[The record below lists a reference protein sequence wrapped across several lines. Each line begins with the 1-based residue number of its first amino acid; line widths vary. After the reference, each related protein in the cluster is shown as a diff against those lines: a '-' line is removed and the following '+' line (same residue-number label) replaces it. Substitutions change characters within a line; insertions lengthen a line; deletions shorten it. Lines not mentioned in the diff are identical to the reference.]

1 MTSKAEHKGSLGT
14 GRPMAIG
21 RKSPGFTYI
30 GLLIA
35 IVVIGIGLAAVGP
48 VSHTLQLR
56 DKERELLFV
65 GDQFRRAIAMY
76 YERSPGGIKQYP
88 KKLEDLLR
96 DNRYPGVER
105 YLRKVYAD
113 PLTGKK
119 EWGLVELPGFGI
131 TGVHSLSDLGP
142 VKTENFPALYQ
153 SFRAAKKHSDWKFV
167 YVPGQTTTPSATP
180 QTGSQ
185 GPAAATR

>member
-1 MTSKAEHKGSLGT
+1 ME
-14 GRPMAIG
+14 IG
-21 RKSPGFTYI
+21 KKSPGFTYI

-35 IVVIGIGLAAVGP
+35 IVVIGIGLVSAGH
-48 VSHTLQLR
+48 VSHTLRLR

-96 DNRYPGVER
+96 DNRYPGIER
-105 YLRKVYAD
+105 YLRKVYVD

-119 EWGLVELPGFGI
+119 EWGLVELPGIGI

-142 VKTENFPALYQ
+142 LKTEHFPALYQ

-167 YVPGQTTTPSATP
+167 YLPGQTATPSAAA
-180 QTGSQ
+180 QTGAQ
-185 GPAAATR
+185 GPAAAAR